1 MAWSIRLSRAIN
13 AVTAQVMGRGTGIE
27 KLRIVQ
33 DVENRQ
39 RWVFATVLA
48 GGVGFG
54 VGDMR
59 SEDGV
64 EFTTHVAN
72 PMVSSLG
79 RIARLTLFSGP
90 NCSLCDVCCHFFV
103 LRY

>member
-1 MAWSIRLSRAIN
+1 M
-13 AVTAQVMGRGTGIE
+13 MGRGTGIG

-54 VGDMR
+54 VGNDEIGGRR
-59 SEDGV
+59 SV
-64 EFTTHVAN
+64 PHT
-72 PMVSSLG
+72 
-79 RIARLTLFSGP
+79 LTW
-90 NCSLCDVCCHFFV
+90 
-103 LRY
+103 

>member
-13 AVTAQVMGRGTGIE
+13 ADTAQVMGRGTGIG

-54 VGDMR
+54 VGNDEIGGRR
-59 SEDGV
+59 SV
-64 EFTTHVAN
+64 PHT
-72 PMVSSLG
+72 
-79 RIARLTLFSGP
+79 LTW
-90 NCSLCDVCCHFFV
+90 
-103 LRY
+103 